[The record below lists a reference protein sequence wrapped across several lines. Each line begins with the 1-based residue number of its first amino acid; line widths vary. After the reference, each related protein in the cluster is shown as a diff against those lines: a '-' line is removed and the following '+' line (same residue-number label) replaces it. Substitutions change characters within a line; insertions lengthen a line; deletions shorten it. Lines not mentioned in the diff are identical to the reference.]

1 MRVVLYVIFT
11 YFSNNQTCLLI
22 RPRQPFPAPSIGHC
36 ANLGKYHFRLQ
47 SHRILYVISRKN
59 IRLIPTRSD
68 HQPLTN
74 NITTTYY
81 FSKSGHLNHTLYH
94 STSLILIIIY
104 PGYILH
110 FLFIVFTHH
119 LPAFIS
125 CFQYFF
131 APLRHPYLLRRFQNI
146 NFLQQK

>member
-1 MRVVLYVIFT
+1 MFAHRPWR
-11 YFSNNQTCLLI
+11 QLL
-22 RPRQPFPAPSIGHC
+22 PKPSTSHC
-36 ANLGKYHFRLQ
+36 ANLGKYHFTLQ

-59 IRLIPTRSD
+59 IRLIPTRGD

-94 STSLILIIIY
+94 STSLLILIIITIY

-119 LPAFIS
+119 PPDLIS
-125 CFQYFF
+125 CFQLFL
-131 APLRHPYLLRRFQNI
+131 APSRHTFICILTRI
-146 NFLQQK
+146 